1 MRQEIVFNPE
11 RDIQAVSQ
19 TGYIDI
25 AKANAT
31 SEVTPEVSNEEE
43 MYNGISDPRS
53 IAGRPHDDFE
63 LMQGNKV
70 IVSYQPESGSTS
82 VASEVNTEDG
92 K

>member
-11 RDIQAVSQ
+11 RDIQAVLQ

-31 SEVTPEVSNEEE
+31 SEVAPEVSNEEE
-43 MYNGISDPRS
+43 VYNGISDPRS
-53 IAGRPHDDFE
+53 VALRPKDDFE
-63 LMQGNKV
+63 LMQGNKA
-70 IVSYQPESGSTS
+70 IVSYQPTA
-82 VASEVNTEDG
+82 VTSEVNSEGG